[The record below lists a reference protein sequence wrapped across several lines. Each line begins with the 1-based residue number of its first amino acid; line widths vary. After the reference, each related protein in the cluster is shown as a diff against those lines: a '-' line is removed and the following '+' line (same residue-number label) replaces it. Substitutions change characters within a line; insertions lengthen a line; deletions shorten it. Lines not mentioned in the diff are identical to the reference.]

1 MKGNSFT
8 SGQPLGVIITHVP
21 TDITWGPNSEVF
33 ARTNVHGGFY
43 GVRLEA
49 VKWTGSGSIVV
60 KDAQGIELFS
70 GATAGE
76 PVRIHS
82 TLPYL
87 TVAAPLQIT
96 VTAGTGGS
104 IIFYGTVL

>member
-1 MKGNSFT
+1 MKSNNFT
-8 SGQPLGVIITHVP
+8 GGQPLGAIVIRVP
-21 TDITWGPNSEVF
+21 TDITWGPNSEVLS
-33 ARTNVHGGFY
+33 RSSVHSGFY

-70 GATAGE
+70 GATASE

-82 TLPYL
+82 TLPHL

-96 VTAGTGGS
+96 VAAGTSGS
-104 IIFYGTVL
+104 IVFYGIVL